1 MLAEKGSSLLNKPIC
16 QNLCTKALY
25 TPGGNLQNLV
35 ETNPF
40 SNYWCN
46 CTMTVV
52 GPDDRFVS
60 PENCFAS
67 SRLGAPLLCSWIQ
80 GD

>member
-46 CTMTVV
+46 YKARH
-52 GPDDRFVS
+52 DDGGW
-60 PENCFAS
+60 A
-67 SRLGAPLLCSWIQ
+67 G
-80 GD
+80 

>member
-35 ETNPF
+35 RPIRSQT
-40 SNYWCN
+40 
-46 CTMTVV
+46 T
-52 GPDDRFVS
+52 
-60 PENCFAS
+60 
-67 SRLGAPLLCSWIQ
+67 GATAR
-80 GD
+80 

>member
-52 GPDDRFVS
+52 GT
-60 PENCFAS
+60 
-67 SRLGAPLLCSWIQ
+67 G
-80 GD
+80 

>member
-1 MLAEKGSSLLNKPIC
+1 MQSEKGPSLLTKPIC

-25 TPGGNLQNLV
+25 THGGNLKNLV

-60 PENCFAS
+60 PENCNR
-67 SRLGAPLLCSWIQ
+67 SRNCFEPIGGTPPVA
-80 GD
+80 

>member
-1 MLAEKGSSLLNKPIC
+1 MQSEKGSSLLNKPIC

-25 TPGGNLQNLV
+25 THGGNLQNLV

-46 CTMTVV
+46 CTMKVV

-60 PENCFAS
+60 PENCNR
-67 SRLGAPLLCSWIQ
+67 SRVCFEPIGGSPPVA
-80 GD
+80 

>member
-1 MLAEKGSSLLNKPIC
+1 MTAEKGLSLLNRPIC
-16 QNLCTKALY
+16 RNLCTKAVY
-25 TPGGNLQNLV
+25 TPGGNLHNLI
-35 ETNPF
+35 EINPF

-60 PENCFAS
+60 PENCDT
-67 SRLGAPLLCSWIQ
+67 SRSCFEPI
-80 GD
+80 GDSAVA

>member
-35 ETNPF
+35 KTNPF

-60 PENCFAS
+60 PENCNR
-67 SRLGAPLLCSWIQ
+67 SRVCFKQIGGTPLA
-80 GD
+80 